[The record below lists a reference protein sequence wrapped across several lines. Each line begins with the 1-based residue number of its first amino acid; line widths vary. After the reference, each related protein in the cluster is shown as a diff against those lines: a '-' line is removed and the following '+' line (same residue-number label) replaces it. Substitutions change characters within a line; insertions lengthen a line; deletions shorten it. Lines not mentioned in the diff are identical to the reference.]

1 MWNKIKK
8 WLAPVGVAIAA
19 GVAGLFLGKGIG
31 GGKQRRA
38 DKREA
43 KRINHDVNRGLES
56 VQKGLESD
64 IVKIKELGGLNRKA
78 KENNNQSRQNNRAVK
93 SEIENIRDIANRAI
107 ARSER
112 IERENRKARGN
123 NK

>member
-8 WLAPVGVAIAA
+8 FIGPIGAIAA
-19 GVAGLFLGKGIG
+19 GVAGLLLGKGFS

-38 DKREA
+38 DRKEA

-64 IVKIKELGGLNRKA
+64 VVKNRELGELNRRA
-78 KENNNQSRQNNRAVK
+78 RENNNAIK
-93 SEIENIRDIANRAI
+93 SEIEGAREIADRVSERNR
-107 ARSER
+107 R
-112 IERENRKARGN
+112 IERENRKAR
-123 NK
+123 